1 MRRSDGSRKSVVSVV
16 GARPQFIKM
25 AVVDRALA
33 QEQTL
38 EHVIVHT
45 GQHYDDNMSRTFFTE
60 LEISAPDAN
69 LEVGSGSH
77 GAQTAAM
84 LERLEAFFEKAD
96 PALVLV
102 YGDTNSTLAGALA
115 AVKLHLTVAHVESGL
130 RSFNR
135 AMPEEINRV
144 VTDHLSDVLFAP
156 TETAVRNLRA
166 EGLKDRVVHRVG
178 DVMYDAALFY
188 ADKAR
193 DSSRVLERLDLEA
206 GGYMLATVH
215 RAENTDRTERLVSI
229 MEDLGRVAA
238 TLSVVVP
245 LHPRTRVACEQA
257 GLDPSAMGLT
267 VIEPLGYLD
276 MVQLERNARVIARD
290 SGGGLPPE
298 NWTR

>member
-60 LEISAPDAN
+60 LEIPAPDAN

-84 LERLEAFFEKAD
+84 LERLEAFFGNAD

-115 AVKLHLTVAHVESGL
+115 AAKLHLAVAHVESGL

-144 VTDHLSDVLFAP
+144 VTDHLSDILFAP

-188 ADKAR
+188 ADK
-193 DSSRVLERLDLEA
+193 
-206 GGYMLATVH
+206 
-215 RAENTDRTERLVSI
+215 
-229 MEDLGRVAA
+229 
-238 TLSVVVP
+238 
-245 LHPRTRVACEQA
+245 
-257 GLDPSAMGLT
+257 
-267 VIEPLGYLD
+267 
-276 MVQLERNARVIARD
+276 
-290 SGGGLPPE
+290 SG
-298 NWTR
+298 TT

>member
-60 LEISAPDAN
+60 LEIPAPDAN

-84 LERLEAFFEKAD
+84 LERLEVFFENAD

-115 AVKLHLTVAHVESGL
+115 AAKLHLAVAHVESGL

-135 AMPEEINRV
+135 AMPEEINRM
-144 VTDHLSDVLFAP
+144 VTDHLSDILFAP

-166 EGLKDRVVHRVG
+166 EGLKDRIVHRVG

-188 ADKAR
+188 ADKA
-193 DSSRVLERLDLEA
+193 
-206 GGYMLATVH
+206 
-215 RAENTDRTERLVSI
+215 
-229 MEDLGRVAA
+229 
-238 TLSVVVP
+238 
-245 LHPRTRVACEQA
+245 
-257 GLDPSAMGLT
+257 
-267 VIEPLGYLD
+267 
-276 MVQLERNARVIARD
+276 
-290 SGGGLPPE
+290 
-298 NWTR
+298 

>member
-60 LEISAPDAN
+60 LEIPAPDAN

-84 LERLEAFFEKAD
+84 LERLEAFFGNAD

-115 AVKLHLTVAHVESGL
+115 AAKLHLAVAHVESGL

-135 AMPEEINRV
+135 AMPEEINRM
-144 VTDHLSDVLFAP
+144 VTDHLSDILFAP

-166 EGLKDRVVHRVG
+166 EGLKDRIVHRVG

-188 ADKAR
+188 ADKA
-193 DSSRVLERLDLEA
+193 
-206 GGYMLATVH
+206 
-215 RAENTDRTERLVSI
+215 
-229 MEDLGRVAA
+229 
-238 TLSVVVP
+238 
-245 LHPRTRVACEQA
+245 
-257 GLDPSAMGLT
+257 
-267 VIEPLGYLD
+267 
-276 MVQLERNARVIARD
+276 
-290 SGGGLPPE
+290 
-298 NWTR
+298 